1 MTLNSADSAGNI
13 LGNTKPKCSKK
24 ASEVKDIVLH

>member
-24 ASEVKDIVLH
+24 ASEVKRYCLH